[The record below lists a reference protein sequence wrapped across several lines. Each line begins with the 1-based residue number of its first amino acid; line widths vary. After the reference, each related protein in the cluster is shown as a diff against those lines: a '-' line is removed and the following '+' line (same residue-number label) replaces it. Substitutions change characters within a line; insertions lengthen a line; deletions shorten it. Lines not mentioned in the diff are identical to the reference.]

1 MNQLWFEKYRPKC
14 LNDILLSSSD
24 LKKAKEWIKNFR
36 EKREKTPVCLF
47 LYGEPG
53 TGKTS
58 LAKILLEENG
68 YDCCEFN
75 ASEMRNQKGVRET
88 LAEINGNHNV
98 LDFMKSKKK
107 AMGIVMD
114 EIDGMNSSD
123 KGGLT
128 ELMSVMFSKKNKKVP
143 TGSPFICISN
153 SIDKKIRQLKDKSV
167 SIKIGKPNKM
177 LMTKLI
183 EKILK
188 SENIEI
194 DYIEIGKIIAHSQG
208 DYRRLVNIL
217 EFLFY
222 NKKTEEEVLEV
233 WENIDKRLENF
244 SKKSESSTGYDSV
257 SMFLNSTVADN
268 DKYYDEYYENPSLV
282 SLLMFEN
289 IPNTIV
295 KNRKGTNREKL
306 RCMRD
311 VFRLYSSTDKYENAF
326 YTLQKWDLQ
335 NYICSERIVQAVKY
349 INSLEKYSVNRDS
362 SLNYSKMLN
371 RISQEH
377 THYKIV
383 DFYNIHFINYHT
395 KCIYHKLA
403 EYIVYCLLYRFDNT
417 INFLKN
423 NKISYEDFEKKICKK
438 VKVSEYIGSAMRKE
452 IKQGLIF

>member
-1 MNQLWFEKYRPKC
+1 MDK
-14 LNDILLSSSD
+14 LNYNKILNRENISKQIIDILQHFNNNKSDLSIKRGIYIYGESGSGKTFFINNLLTKLNYDIIYFDSSD
-24 LKKAKEWIKNFR
+24 SRNKSILDIITKYNMGTSNILSLFKK
-36 EKREKTPVCLF
+36 EKRNI
-47 LYGEPG
+47 
-53 TGKTS
+53 
-58 LAKILLEENG
+58 AI
-68 YDCCEFN
+68 
-75 ASEMRNQKGVRET
+75 
-88 LAEINGNHNV
+88 I
-98 LDFMKSKKK
+98 
-107 AMGIVMD
+107 MD
-114 EIDGMNSSD
+114 EIDGMNSND
-123 KGGLT
+123 KGGLS

-153 SIDKKIRQLKDKSV
+153 SIDKKIRQLKEKSV

-183 EKILK
+183 ERILK
-188 SENIEI
+188 NENIEI
-194 DYIEIGKIIAHSQG
+194 DYIELGKIIAHAQG

-217 EFLFY
+217 EYLFY
-222 NKKTEEEVLEV
+222 NKKSEEEISDV
-233 WENIDKRLENF
+233 WDNIDTLLDNF
-244 SKKSESSTGYDSV
+244 SKKSEHSTGYESV
-257 SMFLNSTVADN
+257 SMFLNSTISSN
-268 DKYYDEYYENPSLV
+268 DKYYEEYYENPSLV

-295 KNRKGTNREKL
+295 KNRKGTNHEKL
-306 RCMRD
+306 ECLVN
-311 VFRLYSSTDKYENAF
+311 VFRLYSNTDKYENAF

-335 NYICSERIVQAVKY
+335 NYICSERIVQSVKC

-383 DFYNIHFINYHT
+383 DFFNIHFINYHT
-395 KCIYHKLA
+395 KSIYHKLA
-403 EYIVYCLLYRFDNT
+403 EYIIYCLLYRFENT
-417 INFLKN
+417 IKFLKN

>member
-1 MNQLWFEKYRPKC
+1 M
-14 LNDILLSSSD
+14 
-24 LKKAKEWIKNFR
+24 
-36 EKREKTPVCLF
+36 
-47 LYGEPG
+47 
-53 TGKTS
+53 
-58 LAKILLEENG
+58 
-68 YDCCEFN
+68 
-75 ASEMRNQKGVRET
+75 
-88 LAEINGNHNV
+88 
-98 LDFMKSKKK
+98 
-107 AMGIVMD
+107 
-114 EIDGMNSSD
+114 
-123 KGGLT
+123 
-128 ELMSVMFSKKNKKVP
+128 
-143 TGSPFICISN
+143 
-153 SIDKKIRQLKDKSV
+153 
-167 SIKIGKPNKM
+167 
-177 LMTKLI
+177 
-183 EKILK
+183 
-188 SENIEI
+188 
-194 DYIEIGKIIAHSQG
+194 
-208 DYRRLVNIL
+208 NIL

-222 NKKTEEEVLEV
+222 NKKTKEEILEV

-257 SMFLNSTVADN
+257 SMFLNSTVGDS

-335 NYICSERIVQAVKY
+335 NYICSERIVQAVKH